1 MTFGQDQRAM
11 RRNFLV
17 DMQRNFLVD
26 MRRNFLVDMLA
37 PEANAYRKLFPAYV
51 KHYLRRITG
60 NDIK

>member
-17 DMQRNFLVD
+17 DM
-26 MRRNFLVDMLA
+26 LA
-37 PEANAYRKLFPAYV
+37 HEANAYGKLFPAYV